1 MADNSCAV
9 GTNGGEV
16 VPFAIKDCAL
26 AAIAIGRRAQNL
38 RELRDN
44 LQTIHQG
51 SIYYHFW
58 GGLLRPRFDDP
69 EYNND
74 FAGWAHHGL
83 HDTRLAE
90 RLGVIDPTDF
100 ESIEDL
106 RRELIDVIEERLEE
120 SELVPWSKSDQQ
132 FHFIRSQIFVFDT
145 YKRIESPEEL
155 ALQVPHMSISSIFYH
170 FIDARRRTKNSVDD
184 FEAWLSGF
192 GDKYCDLYYKI
203 ATIDPYFISL
213 SELRQQLT
221 DLFHDHF
228 KVKGKRKG
236 RRHDKK

>member
-1 MADNSCAV
+1 MAENNLKNS
-9 GTNGGEV
+9 NGNEV

-26 AAIAIGRRAQNL
+26 AAIAIGKRAQNL

-44 LQTIHQG
+44 LETIHQG

-74 FAGWAHHGL
+74 FAGWARHGL
-83 HDTRLAE
+83 HDSRLAE

-100 ESIEDL
+100 VDIEDL
-106 RRELIDVIEERLEE
+106 RRELIDVIEERLDE
-120 SELVPWSKSDQQ
+120 SELIPWSKGDQQ

-145 YKRIESPEEL
+145 YKRIDTPEEL
-155 ALQVPHMSISSIFYH
+155 ALAVPQMSISSIFYH
-170 FIDARRRTKNSVDD
+170 FIDARRRTEESIDD
-184 FEAWLSGF
+184 FEAWLIGF
-192 GDKYCDLYYKI
+192 GSKHKGLYNKI
-203 ATIDPYFISL
+203 AAIDPYFISL

-221 DLFHDHF
+221 DLFNCHF
-228 KVKGKRKG
+228 NIEAKGGVCK
-236 RRHDKK
+236 